1 MLTLCRP
8 LVLESVPACASDGL
22 EAAYSCLIVYVDN
35 EDDYGSKKDWS
46 KGGQSGPKA
55 ATLDVAH

>member
-1 MLTLCRP
+1 M
-8 LVLESVPACASDGL
+8 LESVPACASDGL